1 MNKMISQIKG
11 YALAA
16 LIGAVGG
23 GLLVALGTKAAP
35 RMMAGMMQNMM
46 SQMKENNIDPSEM

>member
-1 MNKMISQIKG
+1 MNNMSTQIKG

-23 GLLVALGTKAAP
+23 GLLVALGIKAVP
-35 RMMAGMMQNMM
+35 RMMAGTMQNMM
-46 SQMKENNIDPSEM
+46 SQMKEKDFDPSEM